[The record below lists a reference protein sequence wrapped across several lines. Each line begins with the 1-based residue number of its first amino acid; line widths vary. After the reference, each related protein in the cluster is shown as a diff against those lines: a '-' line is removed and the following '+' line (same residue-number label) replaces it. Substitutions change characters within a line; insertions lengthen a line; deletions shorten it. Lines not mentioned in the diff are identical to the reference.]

1 MVDGGGAWEG
11 SEKGNPNPNNTRPA
25 FRPCLKLRLQGFL
38 FFFLN
43 GALVALVKE
52 FVDAVL
58 RVAVIALLLSLQVFL
73 GHAIAVVS
81 VYMHAC

>member
-11 SEKGNPNPNNTRPA
+11 SEKRNPNPNNTRPA
-25 FRPCLKLRLQGFL
+25 FRPCLKLRFQGFL

-43 GALVALVKE
+43 GALIALVKE

-58 RVAVIALLLSLQVFL
+58 RVAVIALLSLQVFL
-73 GHAIAVVS
+73 GRAIAVVS